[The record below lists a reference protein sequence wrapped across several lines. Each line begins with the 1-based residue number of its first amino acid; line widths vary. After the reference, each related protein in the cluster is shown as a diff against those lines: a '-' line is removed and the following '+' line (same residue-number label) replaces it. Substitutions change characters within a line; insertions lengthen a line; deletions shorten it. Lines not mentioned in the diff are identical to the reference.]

1 GAGFKPEWLSQGD
14 VTVRGLATAYG
25 PLSYALERTD
35 WGWRL
40 MLEQAGAPTR
50 LVWPGSMSL
59 PRAAADGKPLL
70 WEGRELPLPV
80 APATISLSAD

>member
-1 GAGFKPEWLSQGD
+1 
-14 VTVRGLATAYG
+14 
-25 PLSYALERTD
+25 
-35 WGWRL
+35 
-40 MLEQAGAPTR
+40 
-50 LVWPGSMSL
+50 MSL